1 MNIPVYYARRVT
13 KIFLKILLYIVIWFA
28 VSPLET
34 LCIQHN
40 RGISTFQTIKQYYN
54 ATGQFIHAKP
64 LNLTMPVVS
73 IYNNYVLSEPLS
85 LRGIT
90 QILQKQFFFHLRQG
104 WGHDQ
109 PISPRQCRTPP
120 VHDCTMSIILIL

>member
-34 LCIQHN
+34 LCIQHS

-54 ATGQFIHAKP
+54 ATGHSST
-64 LNLTMPVVS
+64 L
-73 IYNNYVLSEPLS
+73 
-85 LRGIT
+85 
-90 QILQKQFFFHLRQG
+90 
-104 WGHDQ
+104 
-109 PISPRQCRTPP
+109 
-120 VHDCTMSIILIL
+120 